1 MYKDSVTYGSN
12 QYDVR
17 FLYDKD
23 LAVNNEKQPLWCVE
37 KQRVIPEFVKAGC
50 SIGTIRS
57 PQCSQVTSS
66 NKFSC
71 VACEKVP
78 SVNAFLKQVIRRS
91 KSKLAVKMTNSHKTQ
106 NISTFTK
113 HQRLDRLRRLRIK
126 YKNRGD
132 EIRRLKVRLIR
143 SSAKLKKVTDLRT
156 EYAMRGDTKGLS
168 KTLKVAYDKGLLSN
182 KKNTLTFIQNLVENL
197 NKKPKGKMYT
207 SFTKSLYEVVKIW
220 GGNRMVK
227 LQSLNLDGPDEK
239 TVRHEVQKH
248 MYDQD
253 FRN

>member
-23 LAVNNEKQPLWCVE
+23 PAVNNEKQPLWCVE

-113 HQRLDRLRRLRIK
+113 HQQLDRLRRLRIK

-143 SSAKLKKVTDLRT
+143 SSAKLKKVTDLGT
-156 EYAMRGDTKGLS
+156 EYAMRGDTKS
-168 KTLKVAYDKGLLSN
+168 FQNV
-182 KKNTLTFIQNLVENL
+182 KNRI
-197 NKKPKGKMYT
+197 
-207 SFTKSLYEVVKIW
+207 
-220 GGNRMVK
+220 R
-227 LQSLNLDGPDEK
+227 
-239 TVRHEVQKH
+239 
-248 MYDQD
+248 
-253 FRN
+253 